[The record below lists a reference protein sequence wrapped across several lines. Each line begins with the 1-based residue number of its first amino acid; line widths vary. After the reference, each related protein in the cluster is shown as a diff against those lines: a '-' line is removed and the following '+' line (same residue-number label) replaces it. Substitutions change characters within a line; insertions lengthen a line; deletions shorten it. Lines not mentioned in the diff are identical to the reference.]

1 MNFETK
7 YLIRWG
13 IPGWVF
19 IFWLFFY
26 FSFTQNDYSE
36 FIKNV
41 PLLISLIVAGVPLGY
56 LIYQVYFVCFWS
68 FRTKDS
74 LNRFR
79 TELGDKF
86 STDANFGKLYENRNK
101 DYYYLEHVWYSMLLE
116 QDEGVRAYL
125 EGRYRHLLSTIH
137 GVGTLF
143 VSTTGSLMLIFFL
156 LVRSL
161 ITGEEPLL
169 FYIGIVMQSIILV
182 AASFNYRYFSDN
194 LRAFQINMLNKYL
207 S

>member
-1 MNFETK
+1 MGNS
-7 YLIRWG
+7 RG
-13 IPGWVF
+13 VF

-26 FSFTQNDYSE
+26 FSFTQNNYSE
-36 FIKNV
+36 FVKNV

-56 LIYQVYFVCFWS
+56 LIYQIYFVFFWS
-68 FRTKDS
+68 IRTKDS
-74 LNRFR
+74 LNKFR

-86 STDANFGKLYENRNK
+86 SPDATFGTLYKNRNN
-101 DYYYLEHVWYSMLLE
+101 DYYYLEHVWHSMLLE

-125 EGRYRHLLSTIH
+125 EGRYRHLLSTVH

-143 VSTTGSLMLIFFL
+143 VSATGSLVLVFLL

-169 FYIGIVMQSIILV
+169 FYIGIAMQIIIL
-182 AASFNYRYFSDN
+182 AAAALNYRYFSDN
-194 LRAFQINMLNKYL
+194 LRAFQISMLNKYL